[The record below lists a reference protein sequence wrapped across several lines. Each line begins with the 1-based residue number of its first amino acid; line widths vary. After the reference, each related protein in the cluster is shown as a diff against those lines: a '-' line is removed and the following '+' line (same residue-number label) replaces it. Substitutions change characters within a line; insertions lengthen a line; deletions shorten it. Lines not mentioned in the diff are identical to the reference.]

1 MFPSFRF
8 LWLMLC
14 VALPSAR
21 CWGQQLHSSQHVGKT
36 ILGTIG
42 LHSST
47 NPNAWVGGFLP
58 SDTTDTLRRMPGLK
72 EPVIPSGNLDVVQK
86 DTDVVEPTGKGT
98 YYESGLASYY
108 SVKVHGKMM
117 ASGERYDKNKLFCA
131 HKKLPFGTRIRVVNK
146 KNGMEVIVPVK
157 DRGPYSRGRV
167 IDLSNKAAEA
177 IGMLSD
183 GIVQCELW
191 VLGKDE

>member
-1 MFPSFRF
+1 MFSSFRF
-8 LWLMLC
+8 LWLMIC
-14 VALPSAR
+14 VALPSAG
-21 CWGQQLHSSQHVGKT
+21 CWGQQLHSSKHVGQ
-36 ILGTIG
+36 IIHGSIG

-58 SDTTDTLRRMPGLK
+58 SDTTDTLLRIPPLK
-72 EPVIPSGNLDVVQK
+72 EPVIPSGNLDVVK
-86 DTDVVEPTGKGT
+86 TETDGEETTAKGT

-108 SVKVHGKMM
+108 SVKVHGRMM

-146 KNGMEVIVPVK
+146 KNGKEVIVPVK
-157 DRGPYSRGRV
+157 DRGPYSKGRV
-167 IDLSNKAAEA
+167 IDLSNKAAEV
-177 IGMLSD
+177 IGMLGD

-191 VLGKDE
+191 VLGKEE